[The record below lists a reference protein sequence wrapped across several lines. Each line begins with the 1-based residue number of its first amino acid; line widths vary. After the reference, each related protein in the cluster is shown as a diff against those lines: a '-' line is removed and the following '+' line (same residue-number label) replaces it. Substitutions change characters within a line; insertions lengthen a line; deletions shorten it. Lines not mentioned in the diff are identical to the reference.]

1 MKTKLFN
8 LMALFFVAAITLSF
22 TACGDDDDNGSV
34 NKSQL
39 IGKWKIAKTE
49 IYDLNG
55 YLIKE
60 LDEYDYSCFST
71 FEADGTY
78 RWTDGLFPETST
90 WTLSGNKLVLYGD
103 EVYRVVKLTD
113 EELVLERR
121 WAEQG
126 YGEGDGGYDVKEDE
140 KEYYVRV
147 TED

>member
-39 IGKWKIAKTE
+39 IGKWKIVKTE

-60 LDEYDYSCFST
+60 LNMTIVALVYLKQMVRIAGMMVCFLKQVPGRSV
-71 FEADGTY
+71 A
-78 RWTDGLFPETST
+78 TS
-90 WTLSGNKLVLYGD
+90 SFFMVMKFIV
-103 EVYRVVKLTD
+103 
-113 EELVLERR
+113 
-121 WAEQG
+121 
-126 YGEGDGGYDVKEDE
+126 
-140 KEYYVRV
+140 
-147 TED
+147 